1 MTQRERSPGFDPAA
15 VCAGELRV
23 HVRYRPAEIDGGGDI
38 YDVRE
43 TRFGT
48 RVLIGDVMGAG
59 VPASETA
66 AGILQGWRAIVDTE
80 PTLASV
86 AVRLHGLITRSD
98 HPERFVTA
106 LMMNL
111 DCDPWTEFVCCGHP
125 PPLLLRD
132 GVASYVDMFSP
143 SPPLGLLDM
152 TDGWCSP
159 GVFRFTGH
167 DRLLLYTDGVSEARD
182 DAGVF
187 FPLAEQADAAARD
200 HPDDDGL
207 LDALM
212 SGLRAH
218 VGAAARDD
226 VLMMTVGRG
235 ARSSPADRTR
245 RPYRRPR

>member
-1 MTQRERSPGFDPAA
+1 MTHRERSPGLDPAA
-15 VCAGELRV
+15 TRAGDLRV
-23 HVRYRPAEIDGGGDI
+23 RVRYQPAEVDGGGDI
-38 YDVRE
+38 YDVCE

-48 RVLIGDVMGAG
+48 RILIGDVMGAG

-66 AGILQGWRAIVDTE
+66 AGILEAWRAIVGTE
-80 PTLASV
+80 STLTGL

-132 GVASYVDMFSP
+132 GMASYVDMFSP

-152 TDGWCSP
+152 TDGWCAP
-159 GVFRFTGH
+159 GVFRFTGC

-182 DAGVF
+182 ADRAF
-187 FPLAEQADAAARD
+187 FPLADRARAAIGEHA
-200 HPDDDGL
+200 DDDAV

-212 SGLRAH
+212 ADLNAH
-218 VGAAARDD
+218 TGGVVQDD
-226 VLMMTVGRG
+226 VLMMTLSRVPL
-235 ARSSPADRTR
+235 A
-245 RPYRRPR
+245 